1 MTGVYSVPST
11 VLDARAP
18 WRTGPTRSLSY
29 GRQAINRKQIK
40 TTTSEDAMHYKDEMA
55 VWLQRAVRGTFSQDG
70 QGSLV
75 QGMNSELRRS
85 QLYEYEGK
93 CAPGSQETR
102 ALKLD

>member
-1 MTGVYSVPST
+1 
-11 VLDARAP
+11 
-18 WRTGPTRSLSY
+18 
-29 GRQAINRKQIK
+29 
-40 TTTSEDAMHYKDEMA
+40 MHYKDEMA

-70 QGSLV
+70 

-102 ALKLD
+102 AQALKLD